1 MTPTDES
8 RGRRRGPQIGSQGL
22 GAGRTVARSPQ
33 IGSNGADRP
42 RARGRAGG
50 LRRPQDRLYGRRRT
64 SETDIIR
71 WSRTVI
77 FRWRLTATSSLSYP
91 TGFGPPT

>member
-42 RARGRAGG
+42 APVAA
-50 LRRPQDRLYGRRRT
+50 P
-64 SETDIIR
+64 
-71 WSRTVI
+71 
-77 FRWRLTATSSLSYP
+77 AA
-91 TGFGPPT
+91 

>member
-8 RGRRRGPQIGSQGL
+8 RAGPQIGSQGL

-42 RARGRAGG
+42 APVAA
-50 LRRPQDRLYGRRRT
+50 P
-64 SETDIIR
+64 
-71 WSRTVI
+71 
-77 FRWRLTATSSLSYP
+77 AA
-91 TGFGPPT
+91 